1 MSRPTRTVAPS
12 SSPVTLAEAKSQ
24 CRIDTSDEDTL
35 IQTLIDAAT
44 AHLDGWSGVLG
55 RCIIT
60 QTWTFGLADWQDK
73 IRLPFPDISSVT
85 INYVDADGVSQSVA
99 SLLFELVDD
108 ALGSAVWFK
117 GAFTQPSLYSDQQE
131 PITITIV
138 AGYGAA
144 SNVPASVKQAILL
157 LVGHLY
163 ENREA
168 VSDITLTAVPMAFDA
183 LIGPHRY
190 SAI

>member
-1 MSRPTRTVAPS
+1 M
-12 SSPVTLAEAKSQ
+12 
-24 CRIDTSDEDTL
+24 DTSDEDTL
-35 IQTLIDAAT
+35 IQSLIDAAV
-44 AHLDGWSGVLG
+44 AHLDGWAGLLG

-60 QTWTFGLADWQDK
+60 QTWTLGLDRWCDP
-73 IRLPFPDISSVT
+73 IRLPFPDVSSAT
-85 INYVDADGVSQSVA
+85 IAYVDTNGTSQSVDA
-99 SLLFELVDD
+99 ALFEVVAD
-108 ALGSAVWFK
+108 ARGRAIWFK
-117 GAFTQPSLYSDQQE
+117 DAFTSPSLYSDQKE
-131 PITITIV
+131 PITVTIV

-144 SNVPASVKQAILL
+144 SDVPASVRQAILL

-190 SAI
+190 SVI